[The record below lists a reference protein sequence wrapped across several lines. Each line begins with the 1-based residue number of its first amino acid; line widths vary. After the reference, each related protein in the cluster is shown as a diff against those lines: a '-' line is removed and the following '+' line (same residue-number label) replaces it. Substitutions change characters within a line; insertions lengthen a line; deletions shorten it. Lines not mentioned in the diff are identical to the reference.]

1 MSGPSHTAFPLRPGQ
16 NPGLRRPGA
25 DRPGGSAAARA
36 VRHNRGMPS
45 RPRSAA
51 RSSRTARPAA
61 VPPAPTRPSDAEPC
75 PCGLG
80 ASYGDCCGALH
91 AGRSAAPTAELLMR
105 SRYAAF
111 AVGDTEYLLR
121 TWSRPTRPRELQ
133 LDPGISWTGLDIHG
147 ATGGT
152 AFHTEGTVE
161 FTARFT
167 AGGRAGEQHENSRFV
182 REDGAWVYVDEV
194 R

>member
-1 MSGPSHTAFPLRPGQ
+1 
-16 NPGLRRPGA
+16 
-25 DRPGGSAAARA
+25 
-36 VRHNRGMPS
+36 
-45 RPRSAA
+45 
-51 RSSRTARPAA
+51 
-61 VPPAPTRPSDAEPC
+61 
-75 PCGLG
+75 
-80 ASYGDCCGALH
+80 
-91 AGRSAAPTAELLMR
+91 MR